1 MQAWHFEK
9 VRMQVIKEDP
19 RIISF
24 QTLRKTVGWLGIC
37 LPLALVLGTA
47 IAGNCIHLQDT
58 ISHYYYTASG
68 DLFVGVLCAVALFLF
83 CYKGYEGDSDHFW
96 TSLAG
101 FLALCIAF
109 FPTNNNSADACAVI
123 HLPDNALRR
132 FIHYVSAAAFFLIL
146 AGISLF
152 LFTRSKGETTREKKL
167 RNQIYITCGLVILAA
182 IISIAIYGLV
192 KGESRWGRYKPV
204 FWLEWV
210 ALFAFGVSWLVKGQ
224 IVLKDHSLGANE
236 DQKHA

>member
-1 MQAWHFEK
+1 MEEL
-9 VRMQVIKEDP
+9 KEDP

-24 QTLRKTVGWLGIC
+24 QTLRRAVGWLGMC
-37 LPLALVLGTA
+37 LPLALILGTA
-47 IAGNCIHLQDT
+47 IAGNCTRLQDT
-58 ISHYYYTASG
+58 ISHYYYTATG

-101 FLALCIAF
+101 FFALCIAL

-123 HLPDNALRR
+123 RLPDNDLRR

-152 LFTRSKGETTREKKL
+152 LFTRSKGIITPEKKI
-167 RNQIYITCGLVILAA
+167 RNQIFITCGLLILAA
-182 IISIAIYGLV
+182 VVAIGIYAWV
-192 KGESRWGRYKPV
+192 KGEGRWGRYKPV

-210 ALFAFGVSWLVKGQ
+210 VLLAFGVSWLVKGQ
-224 IVLKDHSLGANE
+224 IILKDHTLGARE
-236 DQKHA
+236 KQGHI